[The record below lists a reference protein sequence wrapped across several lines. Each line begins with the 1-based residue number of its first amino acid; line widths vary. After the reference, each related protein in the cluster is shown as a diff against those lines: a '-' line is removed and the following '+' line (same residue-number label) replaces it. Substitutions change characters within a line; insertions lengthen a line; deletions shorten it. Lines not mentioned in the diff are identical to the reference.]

1 MELLVQAV
9 TIMSVGMALVF
20 AFLALMIGGI
30 VLAARWIRAYE
41 ARQAVSAGTL
51 SDLDRERLAAV
62 IAVAITEQDVTP

>member
-30 VLAARWIRAYE
+30 VLAARCIRAYE